1 MGRLAI
7 RLLLIAAPL
16 WGCATQNSPEVLLNQ
31 ALRDQDAAYLRLTN
45 AIGRYCSVSNNSF
58 ESSQNCV
65 LEKLTVLRAEQ
76 ARKVPSLSDLSMM
89 PALSLSVDEHPQVA
103 NVNCARTRIA
113 TTCHR
118 VPPPVTQTGLN

>member
-7 RLLLIAAPL
+7 RLLLMAVPL
-16 WGCATQNSPEVLLNQ
+16 WGCATQDASEVVLRR
-31 ALRDQDAAYLRLTN
+31 ALQERDAAQLRLTT
-45 AIGRYCSVSNNSF
+45 AIGRYCSASNTSF
-58 ESSQNCV
+58 ESTQSCV
-65 LEKLTVLRAEQ
+65 FEKLTALRAEE

-89 PALSLSVDEHPQVA
+89 PALSLSVDDYPEVA
-103 NVNCARTRIA
+103 NVSCARTRVA